1 MDKKRQKLVVM
12 IPAYNE
18 EKTIGKVITEIP
30 RKIDGVFEVLVLVID
45 DGSTDKTAEIS
56 LGHGVKVFS
65 NSKNQGVGTTFYKGV
80 KAALKEKADIIV
92 NIDADGQFNSK
103 DIPTLIEPILKGSAD
118 FVTASRFPEQ
128 GI

>member
-45 DGSTDKTAEIS
+45 DGSTDRTVEVA
-56 LGHGVKVFS
+56 
-65 NSKNQGVGTTFYKGV
+65 
-80 KAALKEKADIIV
+80 EKAGANIIIHHKM
-92 NIDADGQFNSK
+92 NRGLAASFRDGLEAS
-103 DIPTLIEPILKGSAD
+103 LKMNVMPD
-118 FVTASRFPEQ
+118 RTTACA
-128 GI
+128 I